1 MSSIYSTK
9 SISVFKFM
17 NAKELLEQYVAEA
30 LSKLNKG
37 NSPKVRNILPSIH
50 INHVHKQAAT
60 LARLIGRDNGIY

>member
-1 MSSIYSTK
+1 
-9 SISVFKFM
+9 M